1 MSHSSW
7 TPTFWRCQQVLYSF
21 TFCVCRIVC
30 SWSHLSCSF
39 SFHISYKL
47 KVKGSSKFWLDISGK
62 NTHGRCFHAW
72 KTQYHEC
79 HSFFFFFSF
88 CHSFLSKFD
97 IGYNGMTDGDNEISL
112 LQSHLTDFSKKI
124 CRVILWPIKTLF
136 HYIFSFKG
144 FIINWWSLNLSFHL
158 HWLIFTLL
166 WKALNNYFSLCGYD
180 TNLIASCVFNL
191 GKGVLISILEF
202 FFQIILLFYIKKTHR
217 IQSLK
222 YMKRCIFWR
231 IESRLE

>member
-1 MSHSSW
+1 MVRH
-7 TPTFWRCQQVLYSF
+7 FWQEYFMGDAFMLGRHNIMYV
-21 TFCVCRIVC
+21 I
-30 SWSHLSCSF
+30 LS
-39 SFHISYKL
+39 
-47 KVKGSSKFWLDISGK
+47 
-62 NTHGRCFHAW
+62 
-72 KTQYHEC
+72 
-79 HSFFFFFSF
+79 FSF

-112 LQSHLTDFSKKI
+112 LQSYVTDFSKKI

-144 FIINWWSLNLSFHL
+144 FIINWWSLNLSFHF

-202 FFQIILLFYIKKTHR
+202 FFQIILLFYIKKTTEF
-217 IQSLK
+217 K
-222 YMKRCIFWR
+222 V
-231 IESRLE
+231 